1 MRLHWVERLSFIFL
15 PSLQSLVHE
24 QTWFPADGFQL
35 AKKLLQFS
43 TVAVWTQKTFFPL
56 LIRPQGSQGCQKITF
71 FFLQMKVFSFC
82 AKIALKLYKLQK
94 TVKIEEKS
102 SKKPCFHRH
111 FWIFFNLGAI
121 LAHQTSYGMF
131 SGSWP
136 IFWHPWDPWG
146 RVNSGDISVLIFVID
161 FSVWQS
167 HLADFFHNSQIEGR
181 CHLYWFD
188 MYKNDNVTFKSHN
201 G

>member
-1 MRLHWVERLSFIFL
+1 MGWIILWKSFHLGNFFVLLANITQPVRTLFL
-15 PSLQSLVHE
+15 FKS
-24 QTWFPADGFQL
+24 
-35 AKKLLQFS
+35 
-43 TVAVWTQKTFFPL
+43 VWT
-56 LIRPQGSQGCQKITF
+56 RPQGSQGCQKMGQDP
-71 FFLQMKVFSFC
+71 LNMPVEVWS

-111 FWIFFNLGAI
+111 FRIFFNLGAI

>member
-1 MRLHWVERLSFIFL
+1 MQS
-15 PSLQSLVHE
+15 SLYCSR
-24 QTWFPADGFQL
+24 
-35 AKKLLQFS
+35 
-43 TVAVWTQKTFFPL
+43 TVAVWAQK
-56 LIRPQGSQGCQKITF
+56 KILSTIDAPPGVPGVSKNHI

-121 LAHQTSYGMF
+121 LAHKTSYGMF

-136 IFWHPWDPWG
+136 IFWHPWDPLG

>member
-1 MRLHWVERLSFIFL
+1 MLIWWVGVSGGLDEPQGPQRAPKGPKGI
-15 PSLQSLVHE
+15 
-24 QTWFPADGFQL
+24 
-35 AKKLLQFS
+35 
-43 TVAVWTQKTFFPL
+43 VAVWTQKTFFPL

-111 FWIFFNLGAI
+111 FRIFFNLGAI